1 MKAVVKEKTGVGEV
15 VFREKGMLRIGRDG
29 GAN

>member
-15 VFREKGMLRIGRDG
+15 VFREKEMPRIGPDR